1 MKRFAAVLVLFA
13 LVLAGCEQKKE
24 VVEPQAETTKPIN
37 PQSEALTQ
45 AEQAGLLETPEPE
58 GMSGEDAQAL
68 VMETLDAEQYAA
80 ELTDQQLSVGKD
92 EKSTHDYYVF
102 EVKDA
107 AGAPVGQ
114 IAVDKETGDKYNYL
128 GDGVLDE
135 YKTFPLYDPAVDA
148 VCDWQGAYEGPAVT
162 LEILQGDSSSFE
174 YQFSDG
180 TVGNAHITGNTA
192 KSSDET
198 ISFLFSE
205 DIITV
210 AGGGLTGNYTQ
221 SVE

>member
-1 MKRFAAVLVLFA
+1 MKRFAAVLALFA
-13 LVLAGCEQKKE
+13 LVLAGCEQKQE
-24 VVEPQAETTKPIN
+24 VVEPQAETTKPAN
-37 PQSEALTQ
+37 PQSEALTL
-45 AEQAGLLETPEPE
+45 AEQAGLLETKEPE

-68 VMETLDAEQYAA
+68 VMESIDGEQYAA
-80 ELTDQQLSVGKD
+80 ELTELQLSVGKD

-107 AGAPVGQ
+107 AGAAIGQ
-114 IAVDKETGDKYNYL
+114 VAVDKETGDKYNYL

-148 VCDWQGAYEGPAVT
+148 VCDWAGLYEGPAVT

-174 YQFSDG
+174 YLFSDG
-180 TVGNAHITGNTA
+180 TAGNASIAGNTA
-192 KSSDET
+192 KSADGE

-205 DIITV
+205 NIITV
-210 AGGGLTGNYTQ
+210 AGGGMTGNYTQ
-221 SVE
+221 NVE